1 MTDFQ
6 IVTESTDK
14 CWNIYIYNP
23 VRYYNY
29 DYILSILVRIIVLI
43 KENSGRFYLFLH
55 EFCQGCGLMIT
66 SEPFKPNNTDQ
77 YGM

>member
-23 VRYYNY
+23 ARYYNY
-29 DYILSILVRIIVLI
+29 DYILSILVRISVLI
-43 KENSGRFYLFLH
+43 KENSGIFDLCFH

-66 SEPFKPNNTDQ
+66 SEHFKPNNTDQ